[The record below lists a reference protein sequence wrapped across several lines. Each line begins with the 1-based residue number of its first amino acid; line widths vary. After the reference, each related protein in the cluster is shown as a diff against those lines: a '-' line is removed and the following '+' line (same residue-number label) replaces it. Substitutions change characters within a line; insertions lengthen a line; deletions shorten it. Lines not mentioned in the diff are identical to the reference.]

1 MIASLE
7 NLRDSTGNQ
16 LELMKIVYPVRY
28 KVNTQK
34 LLFPYCVEIRKRI
47 GNDRLTRAIKIH
59 SQLDLVKYMR
69 NIQMEK

>member
-28 KVNTQK
+28 KVNTQANTIYDKIVIYELNVQMTSPRKGEEKK
-34 LLFPYCVEIRKRI
+34 LIENSSTA
-47 GNDRLTRAIKIH
+47 G
-59 SQLDLVKYMR
+59 
-69 NIQMEK
+69 

>member
-16 LELMKIVYPVRY
+16 FELMKIVYPVRY

-34 LLFPYCVEIRKRI
+34 LLLFHTV
-47 GNDRLTRAIKIH
+47 
-59 SQLDLVKYMR
+59 
-69 NIQMEK
+69 